1 MIAADP
7 YIRAEILNEAKQ
19 SLELLTRSVGIKG
32 YNTTSHAHT
41 YSNGDSTH
49 DDVIIDGGLV
59 AALLQT
65 AKGKKLISRTFRLL
79 EPEQRYAAMS

>member
-7 YIRAEILNEAKQ
+7 YVRAEILNEAKQ
-19 SLELLTRSVGIKG
+19 ALDLLTRSVGIKSKS
-32 YNTTSHAHT
+32 T
-41 YSNGDSTH
+41 NGD
-49 DDVIIDGGLV
+49 IMIDGGLV

-79 EPEQRYAAMS
+79 ESDQR